1 MNWDHIEDNWTQF
14 KSNVSEQ
21 WDDLTYDQLASR
33 IRDTYGILDDE
44 AERELTDWQE
54 RLNEIK
60 RAA

>member
-33 IRDTYGILDDE
+33 IRDTYGMRVNLDRSD
-44 AERELTDWQE
+44 
-54 RLNEIK
+54 K
-60 RAA
+60 R